1 MLRRMQQEEDGAE
14 PDAETASIAPSELDK
29 LDFSGTPSIKS
40 AFTSSSDGASVSDSR
55 SSLSKDSRSS
65 LSKDSR
71 SSFSKDSATTRSSS
85 SNRSSSKGPRR
96 TSSQRSHDK
105 RKKEDA
111 LVRWLRDGTVI
122 YKSVGLG
129 LMDLAVGMHMVQL
142 AREKGIGTQVE
153 GF

>member
-1 MLRRMQQEEDGAE
+1 MREEEKEAG
-14 PDAETASIAPSELDK
+14 DADADADVASIAPSELDK

-40 AFTSSSDGASVSDSR
+40 AFSGPNGASVSDSR
-55 SSLSKDSRSS
+55 SSISRDSTTGSHTSKESS
-65 LSKDSR
+65 MLHR
-71 SSFSKDSATTRSSS
+71 
-85 SNRSSSKGPRR
+85 G
-96 TSSQRSHDK
+96 SSQRSHDK
-105 RKKEDA
+105 HKKEDG
-111 LVRWLRDGTVI
+111 LVKWLREGTVI